1 MEAFVKQWN
10 DQQFD
15 DMYQSLTKDVKKEIS
30 KKDFVNRY
38 KTIYEQAGA
47 KNLKVTAGEVDEDD
61 KDNKAMKHIPYKVS
75 MDTNAGKVSFK
86 NTAVLKLEKTD
97 DEESWN
103 IDWDPSFIFK
113 QLADDKTVQIMSIDP
128 AFS

>member
-38 KTIYEQAGA
+38 KAIYEQAGV
-47 KNLKVTAGEVDEDD
+47 KNLKVTAGEVDKDD
-61 KDNKAMKHIPYKVS
+61 QDNKTMKHIPYKVS
-75 MDTNAGKVSFK
+75 MNTNAGKVSFK

-113 QLADDKTVQIMSIDP
+113 QLADDKTVQIMSIEP
-128 AFS
+128 K